1 MDRLS
6 SQALTLSV
14 VLLGWV
20 FFRAVSFTDA
30 THFLGRL
37 LTFTSDGACLM
48 SPFVLVA
55 VAAVALVLLL
65 VNKDFNWAEDVP
77 KRSLLT
83 RILSYSALA
92 ILLAALGST
101 DAAPFI
107 YLQF

>member
-55 VAAVALVLLL
+55 VALVLLL
-65 VNKDFNWAEDVP
+65 VNEDFNWAEDVP

>member
-1 MDRLS
+1 M
-6 SQALTLSV
+6 
-14 VLLGWV
+14 LLCWV

-37 LTFTSDGACLM
+37 LAFTSDGACLM

-55 VAAVALVLLL
+55 VALVLLL
-65 VNKDFNWAEDVP
+65 VNEDFNWAEDVP

-107 YLQF
+107 YFQF